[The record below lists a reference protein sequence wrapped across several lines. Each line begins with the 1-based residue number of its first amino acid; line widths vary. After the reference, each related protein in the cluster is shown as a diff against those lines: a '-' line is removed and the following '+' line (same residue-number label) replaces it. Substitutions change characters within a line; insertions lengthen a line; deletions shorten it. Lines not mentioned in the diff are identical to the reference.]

1 MPRINLNID
10 INTFNSIYTKDNNLF
25 DYDSRFEVYFG
36 SAGSGKSYFIA
47 CKLLIKALTYKSR
60 TLVCRKYG
68 STLKNSV
75 MQLFKD
81 VLTQYKIIDYCDIS
95 DYNRTYTLPNG
106 SQILFTSLDEESK
119 LLSLQDI
126 SNVWVEETTEIDR
139 EIFDQLNLRMRGKA
153 KYQQIFL
160 SFNPISKYHW
170 LYDLCVV
177 NPPKSFKLI
186 HSTYRDNKFLSEAY
200 INALEELYITNAR
213 KATVYCDGQWASD
226 PDSLVFPNAKA
237 TVFDIDE
244 VMRRKNIDIRLGLDT
259 GTKDASALIVSLI
272 DQSTRELFIIQEMYK
287 TDLTLDQLYNE
298 IIKMDILKYGKP
310 IYVDSADLRAINYLK
325 SRHLKVIPAVKGTGS
340 IEMGV
345 TFLQNYII
353 NIHPTCI
360 NSIKEFET
368 YSYQKD
374 KKTGLYID
382 GKYEKVYGDH
392 AIDACRYSLS
402 TIYTNNTIKIL
413 NKRNLGL

>member
-1 MPRINLNID
+1 MCGFEEV
-10 INTFNSIYTKDNNLF
+10 TEVEKEIYD
-25 DYDSRFEVYFG
+25 
-36 SAGSGKSYFIA
+36 
-47 CKLLIKALTYKSR
+47 
-60 TLVCRKYG
+60 
-68 STLKNSV
+68 
-75 MQLFKD
+75 
-81 VLTQYKIIDYCDIS
+81 
-95 DYNRTYTLPNG
+95 
-106 SQILFTSLDEESK
+106 QI
-119 LLSLQDI
+119 
-126 SNVWVEETTEIDR
+126 
-139 EIFDQLNLRMRGKA
+139 NLRMRGRA
-153 KYQQIFL
+153 KSQQIFL
-160 SFNPISKYHW
+160 SFNPISMHHW
-170 LYDLCVV
+170 LHALCVE

-186 HSTYRDNKFLSEAY
+186 HSTYKNNKFLNQAY
-200 INALEELYITNAR
+200 INALEELYITNPR
-213 KATVYCDGQWASD
+213 KSAVYCDGLWGQD
-226 PDSLVFPNAKA
+226 PDGLVFPNARA
-237 TVFDIDE
+237 HTFNIED
-244 VMRRKNIDIRLGLDT
+244 VMKRKNIELRVGLDT

-272 DQSTRELFIIQEMYK
+272 DQTTRELFIIQEMYK

-298 IIKMDILKYGKP
+298 ILKMDILKYGKP

-325 SRHLKVIPAVKGTGS
+325 SRHIKVVPATKGSGS